1 MGLPPQLTADQ
12 RSAALAK
19 AKQSRQER
27 SLVKL
32 KVKSG
37 ELSLSEVFNLA
48 DKNPVVAKMRVAELL
63 AAISG
68 VGKIRAQAIME
79 RLDISPTRR
88 IQGLGKH
95 QVASLNSEFSR
106 TTTRGKLIVLSGP
119 GGVGKST
126 IAAHI
131 RKQKTFWVSVS
142 STTRKPRT
150 TEKHGV
156 EYYFLSDAEFD
167 EEINENHFLEWAH
180 FAGARYGTPR
190 EPVEK
195 ALASGKNVL
204 LEIEIEG
211 AKQVKIHA
219 PEAILV
225 FLEPPSWEELVS
237 RLEKR
242 ATDSPQ
248 RRAERLQLAQE
259 ELAAA
264 SFFDHRLINDDVEGV
279 AQKLLSLAS
288 DHKGIQAHLPR

>member
-1 MGLPPQLTADQ
+1 MHMGLPPQLTADQ
-12 RSAALAK
+12 RSLALAK

-27 SLVKL
+27 SLVKS

-48 DKNPVVAKMRVAELL
+48 DKDPVIAKMRVAELL

-95 QVASLNSEFSR
+95 QIASLNSEFSP

-142 STTRKPRT
+142 STTRNPRT

-167 EEINENHFLEWAH
+167 KEINENHFLEWAQ

-195 ALASGKNVL
+195 ALESGKNVL

-264 SFFDHRLINDDVEGV
+264 SFFDHRLINDEVEGV

-288 DHKGIQAHLPR
+288 AH

>member
-27 SLVKL
+27 SLVKS

-37 ELSLSEVFNLA
+37 ELSLSQVFNLA
-48 DKNPVVAKMRVAELL
+48 DKDPVIAKMRVAELL

-95 QVASLNSEFSR
+95 QIASLNSEFSP

-195 ALASGKNVL
+195 ALESGRNVL

-264 SFFDHRLINDDVEGV
+264 SFFDHRLINDEVEGV
-279 AQKLLSLAS
+279 AQKLLSLS
-288 DHKGIQAHLPR
+288 SAH

>member
-1 MGLPPQLTADQ
+1 MHMGLPPQLTADQ

-167 EEINENHFLEWAH
+167 EEVNENHFLEWAH

-264 SFFDHRLINDDVEGV
+264 SFFDHRLINDEVEGV

-288 DHKGIQAHLPR
+288 AH

>member
-1 MGLPPQLTADQ
+1 MHMGLPPQLTADQ

-27 SLVKL
+27 SLVKS

-37 ELSLSEVFNLA
+37 ELSLSQVFNLA
-48 DKNPVVAKMRVAELL
+48 DKDPVIAKMRVAELL

-95 QVASLNSEFSR
+95 QIASLNSEFSP

-195 ALASGKNVL
+195 ALESGRNVL

-264 SFFDHRLINDDVEGV
+264 SFFDHRLINDEVEGV
-279 AQKLLSLAS
+279 AQKLLSLS
-288 DHKGIQAHLPR
+288 SAH

>member
-1 MGLPPQLTADQ
+1 MHMGLPPQLTADQ

-27 SLVKL
+27 SLVKS

-37 ELSLSEVFNLA
+37 ELSLSQVFNLA
-48 DKNPVVAKMRVAELL
+48 DKDPVIAKMRVAELL

-95 QVASLNSEFSR
+95 QIASLNSEFSP

-195 ALASGKNVL
+195 ALESGRNVL

-264 SFFDHRLINDDVEGV
+264 SFFDHRLINDEVEGV

-288 DHKGIQAHLPR
+288 AH